1 MNASTY
7 IKVDERVKE
16 TLAKVFNVT
25 TKFVYMALTN
35 RRDSRTARK
44 IRYVAVRD
52 YVGVP
57 MVHCP
62 ACDTLHEVTENG
74 RAVMRQEF
82 ANGAVLVWY
91 KGTPEVVVNFKGK
104 EERRFECDTLAR
116 LSDIPLYA
124 ESL

>member
-52 YVGVP
+52 YGVVP

-74 RAVMRQEF
+74 REVMRQEF
-82 ANGAVLVWY
+82 SNGAVLVWY

-104 EERRFECDTLAR
+104 EAQRFECDTLAR
-116 LSDIPLYA
+116 LSEIQLYA